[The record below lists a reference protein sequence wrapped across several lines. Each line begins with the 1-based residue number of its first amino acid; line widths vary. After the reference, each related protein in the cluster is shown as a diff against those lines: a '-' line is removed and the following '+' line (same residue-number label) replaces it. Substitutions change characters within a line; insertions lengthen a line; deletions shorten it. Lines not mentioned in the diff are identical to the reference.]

1 MHLNKWYAS
10 YLINYKL
17 IFMKSTISLLAAL
30 LITVAAFAQEPDST
44 SNVKTERIKTGWNF
58 GGLPVVGFNTDLGF
72 QYGIV
77 GNVFNY
83 GDGSRYPGYNQAIKV
98 EASTFTQGSSTF
110 QIFYDDKASLPKGI
124 RLTTDLSYMPSRA
137 DHFYG
142 FNGAM
147 AAYNSDYENFKKF
160 VNNPKAKNPFNED
173 YISRMF
179 YRQKRNLLRFTFDL
193 QQNIGKTNF
202 RWLAGVGV
210 YWFQMG
216 SVDIEKLNKNK
227 DEEKLLPD
235 VNTLY
240 DNYVNWGII
249 SDKEADG
256 GLNTF
261 VKFGAIYDTRDIEA
275 NPNKGIWT
283 EVLFNIAP
291 AMFGASDGMS
301 YGLLAVTHR
310 QYITLVPN
318 KLTVAYRLGYQGTL
332 FGEVPYYVQ
341 PFMISSFSAA
351 TNSDGLGGA
360 KSFRGILKT
369 RVVGSHVAY
378 GSLELRWRFVNFTVG
393 KQNIYLTLAP
403 FVDAGSAIVQMKK
416 DEINYAISQ
425 LELPYDD
432 RPDEFKVGYE
442 NANGEF
448 VQQGADD
455 FFNTARKAD
464 KLHIGYGAGFYFSMN
479 HNFVVAVNYGR
490 AADKND
496 GKDGVYV
503 TIGFM
508 F

>member
-1 MHLNKWYAS
+1 
-10 YLINYKL
+10 
-17 IFMKSTISLLAAL
+17 MKSTISLLAAL

-44 SNVKTERIKTGWNF
+44 SNVKAERIKTGWNF

-83 GDGSRYPGYNQAIKV
+83 GDGSRYPGYNQAFKV
-98 EASTFTQGSSTF
+98 EVSTFTQGSSTF
-110 QIFYDDKASLPKGI
+110 QLFYDDKASLPKGI

-147 AAYNSDYENFKKF
+147 AVYNSNYENY
-160 VNNPKAKNPFNED
+160 KAFSKGENDD

-216 SVDIEKLNKNK
+216 SVDIDRLNKNK
-227 DEEKLLPD
+227 DDDKKLPD
-235 VNTLY
+235 VDLLY
-240 DNYVNWGII
+240 DKYVDWGII
-249 SDKEADG
+249 SADEADG

-275 NPNKGIWT
+275 NPNKGVWT
-283 EVLFNIAP
+283 EVLFNVAP

-301 YGLLAVTHR
+301 YGLFSVIHR

-332 FGEVPYYVQ
+332 FGEVPYYTQ

-378 GSLELRWRFVNFTVG
+378 GSLELRWRFVSFQVG

-403 FVDAGSAIVQMKK
+403 FVDAGAAVVQMKK
-416 DEINYAISQ
+416 DEINHAIEQ
-425 LELPYDD
+425 LSM
-432 RPDEFKVGYE
+432 
-442 NANGEF
+442 
-448 VQQGADD
+448 ADD
-455 FFNTARKAD
+455 NPNKELAFKGYTDENGAFVPYNYNVNDYFDTERKAD
-464 KLHIGYGAGFYFSMN
+464 KVHIGYGAGFYFSMN

-496 GKDGVYV
+496 GKNGVYV